1 MAKLN
6 IIYAST
12 TGNTEQIAT
21 FIEEG
26 AKAAGVE
33 VEMISVDSAD
43 ESSIDADFIALGSS
57 AAGAEEIQP
66 EMADFVDSIKDK
78 LDGKTVGLFGSYD
91 WGSGEFLETWKE
103 ELESA
108 GAKIVGDGLIINLAP
123 DDDEKE
129 EAAKEYGKAIVG

>member
-26 AKAAGVE
+26 AKTKGVE

-43 ESSIDADFIALGSS
+43 ADSLNADFVALGSS

-66 EMADFVDSIKDK
+66 EMLDFVESVKDQ
-78 LDGKTVGLFGSYD
+78 LDGKTIGLFGSYD
-91 WGSGEFLETWKE
+91 WGTGEFLETWKE

-108 GAKIVGDGLIINLAP
+108 GATVVGDGLIINLAP

-129 EAAKEYGKAIVG
+129 EAAREYGKAIVG